1 MCAALRCTLHLTVP
15 ASIPLVQETATTTPW
30 SRPAASLLTAGWQI
44 AEFQER
50 IEFLEMDKE
59 LLVHEREGLCKTLS
73 EQSKQI
79 EELEQHLQSLRILD
93 QRRAHEDEARE
104 SCEAR
109 AYALREEVRH
119 VYPSPW
125 SKLLLDRIFS

>member
-1 MCAALRCTLHLTVP
+1 
-15 ASIPLVQETATTTPW
+15 
-30 SRPAASLLTAGWQI
+30 LLTAGWQI